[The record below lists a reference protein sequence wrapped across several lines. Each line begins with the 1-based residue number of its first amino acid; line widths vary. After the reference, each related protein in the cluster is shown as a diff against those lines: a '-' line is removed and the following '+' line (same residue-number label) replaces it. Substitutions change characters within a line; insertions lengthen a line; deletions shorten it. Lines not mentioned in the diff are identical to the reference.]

1 VKVKMDYHITL
12 FKDVRVRMGDA
23 HPNIP
28 VHQSIISTSSL
39 DQAEEI
45 AKKVSVELGK
55 KSGDRLGHYVLPL
68 DEFLLTMRKNG
79 EIVLKNIK

>member
-1 VKVKMDYHITL
+1 MDYHITL

-23 HPNIP
+23 HPNFS
-28 VHQSIISTSSL
+28 VHQCIISTSSL

-45 AKKVSVELGK
+45 AKKISVSLGE
-55 KSGDRLGHYVLPL
+55 KSGDRLEHYVLPL

-79 EIVLKNIK
+79 ERVLRNIK